1 MQDKSFFFHELKM
14 GMICEIKL
22 KSEFNSSA
30 FDKKRSTV
38 TAIISKSQTKLV
50 WSSHKS
56 TSPGVFPL
64 SKPFSISCA
73 YARKALAPKAYISV
87 CVQISGMFIT
97 ALRYTP
103 EKFLDA
109 FFRRCQGPEISTP
122 YECWPSRCL
131 RKRIGSRDGVE
142 KFRNIGNQT

>member
-73 YARKALAPKAYISV
+73 YARKALAPKPYISV
-87 CVQISGMFIT
+87 CVQISGLFIT

-109 FFRRCQGPEISTP
+109 FFCRCQGPEISTP
-122 YECWPSRCL
+122 L
-131 RKRIGSRDGVE
+131 RMLAVPVLKKTDRLPR
-142 KFRNIGNQT
+142 RR

>member
-38 TAIISKSQTKLV
+38 AAIISKSQTKLV

-56 TSPGVFPL
+56 TSPRRFTFYQSHFQYPAPMREKRWRQSHTFLFVFR
-64 SKPFSISCA
+64 F
-73 YARKALAPKAYISV
+73 LA
-87 CVQISGMFIT
+87 
-97 ALRYTP
+97 
-103 EKFLDA
+103 
-109 FFRRCQGPEISTP
+109 
-122 YECWPSRCL
+122 CL
-131 RKRIGSRDGVE
+131 
-142 KFRNIGNQT
+142 

>member
-14 GMICEIKL
+14 GMIWEIKL
-22 KSEFNSSA
+22 KSGFNSSA

-38 TAIISKSQTKLV
+38 AAIISKSQTKLV
-50 WSSHKS
+50 WSSHKA
-56 TSPGVFPL
+56 TSPGVFRL

-73 YARKALAPKAYISV
+73 YARKALAPQPYISV

-103 EKFLDA
+103 AKFLDA
-109 FFRRCQGPEISTP
+109 FFCRCQGPEISTP
-122 YECWPSRCL
+122 L
-131 RKRIGSRDGVE
+131 RMLAVPLLKKTDRLPR
-142 KFRNIGNQT
+142 RR

>member
-38 TAIISKSQTKLV
+38 AAIISKSQTKLV

-56 TSPGVFPL
+56 TSPRRFPVIKAIFNIL
-64 SKPFSISCA
+64 RPCA
-73 YARKALAPKAYISV
+73 KSVGAKGIHFCLCSDFWHVYNSLAIHTGKI
-87 CVQISGMFIT
+87 F
-97 ALRYTP
+97 
-103 EKFLDA
+103 
-109 FFRRCQGPEISTP
+109 
-122 YECWPSRCL
+122 RCL
-131 RKRIGSRDGVE
+131 FSPMSRP
-142 KFRNIGNQT
+142 GNKHPLRMLAVPLLKKTDRLPRRR